1 MDNQIQISQARQVDL
16 DSAKKKFLRS
26 GGTIE
31 IIDSAFRSEPRPARK
46 EPSLSKEE
54 IKQRAL
60 ADQIRALAP
69 SMNRTEIQ
77 KELGISYER
86 VANLCRKFGITP
98 KQAAGMHPNSR
109 KVTRYDPEADRL
121 VVERIKALAEVG
133 VSKSKAIAQIGMGAD
148 RMNRLIEQHRIVFV
162 TFNK

>member
-1 MDNQIQISQARQVDL
+1 MDNQIQINQKNQASL
-16 DSAKKKFLRS
+16 EAAKAEFFRH
-26 GGTIE
+26 GGKVEVIGSE
-31 IIDSAFRSEPRPARK
+31 FRYVPMPSRK

-60 ADQIRALAP
+60 AEQIRALAP
-69 SMNRTEIQ
+69 EMNRAEIQ

-86 VANLCRKFGITP
+86 VASLCRKFGITP

-121 VVERIKALAEVG
+121 MVERIKSLAEVG
-133 VSKSKAIAQIGMGAD
+133 ISKSKAIAQIGMGAD
-148 RMNRLIEQHRIVFV
+148 RMNRLIDQYGIVFV

>member
-1 MDNQIQISQARQVDL
+1 MDNKIQINQKNQASLEASKAEFFRH
-16 DSAKKKFLRS
+16 
-26 GGTIE
+26 GGKVEVIGSE
-31 IIDSAFRSEPRPARK
+31 FRYVPMPSRK

-54 IKQRAL
+54 IKQREL
-60 ADQIRALAP
+60 AEKIRALAP
-69 SMNRTEIQ
+69 EMNRAEIQ

-86 VANLCRKFGITP
+86 VASLCRKFGITP

-121 VVERIKALAEVG
+121 MVERIKALAEVG
-133 VSKSKAIAQIGMGAD
+133 ISKSKAIAQIGMGAD
-148 RMNRLIEQHRIVFV
+148 RMNRLIDQYGIVFV

>member
-1 MDNQIQISQARQVDL
+1 MDNKIQINQKNQASLEASKAEFFRH
-16 DSAKKKFLRS
+16 
-26 GGTIE
+26 GGKVEVIGSE
-31 IIDSAFRSEPRPARK
+31 FRYVPMPSRK

-54 IKQRAL
+54 IKQREL
-60 ADQIRALAP
+60 AEKIRALAP
-69 SMNRTEIQ
+69 EMNRAEIQ

-86 VANLCRKFGITP
+86 VASLCRKFGITP

-121 VVERIKALAEVG
+121 MVERIKALAEVG
-133 VSKSKAIAQIGMGAD
+133 ISKSKAIAQIGMGAA
-148 RMNRLIEQHRIVFV
+148 RMNRLIDQYGIVFV

>member
-1 MDNQIQISQARQVDL
+1 MDNQIQISHARQVDL

-60 ADQIRALAP
+60 AEQIRALAP
-69 SMNRTEIQ
+69 EMNRAEIQ

-86 VANLCRKFGITP
+86 VAVLCRKFKITP

-109 KVTRYDPEADRL
+109 KVTRYSPDADRL
-121 VVERIKALAEVG
+121 VVERIKALAEIG
-133 VSKSKAIAQIGMGAD
+133 VNKSKAIAQIGMGAE
-148 RMNRLIEQHRIVFV
+148 RMNRLIDQYGIVFLV
-162 TFNK
+162 MKK

>member
-1 MDNQIQISQARQVDL
+1 MQNQIKLSQDRQSSLDL
-16 DSAKKKFLRS
+16 AKKEFFS
-26 GGTIE
+26 HGGKVEVIGSE
-31 IIDSAFRSEPRPARK
+31 FRYVPMPTRK

-69 SMNRTEIQ
+69 TMNRAEIQ
-77 KELGISYER
+77 QELGISYER
-86 VANLCRKFGITP
+86 VSGICRKFSITP

-121 VVERIKALAEVG
+121 MVERIKALAEIG
-133 VSKSKAIAQIGMGAD
+133 LSKSKAITQIGMGAD
-148 RMNRLIEQHRIVFV
+148 RMNRLIDQYGIVFV
-162 TFNK
+162 VMKK

>member
-1 MDNQIQISQARQVDL
+1 MDDKIQINQKNQESIDAAKSEFFRHGGKVDVIG
-16 DSAKKKFLRS
+16 S
-26 GGTIE
+26 E
-31 IIDSAFRSEPRPARK
+31 FRYVPIPTRK

-54 IKQRAL
+54 IRQRAL
-60 ADQIRALAP
+60 AEKIRELAP
-69 SMNRTEIQ
+69 TMNRAEIQ

-86 VANLCRKFGITP
+86 VASLCRKFGITP

-121 VVERIKALAEVG
+121 MVERIKALAEVG
-133 VSKSKAIAQIGMGAD
+133 ISKSKAIAQIGMGAD
-148 RMNRLIEQHRIVFV
+148 RMNRLIDQYGIVFV

>member
-1 MDNQIQISQARQVDL
+1 MDNQIQINQKNQASLEAAKAEFFRHGGKVDVIG
-16 DSAKKKFLRS
+16 S
-26 GGTIE
+26 E
-31 IIDSAFRSEPRPARK
+31 FRYVPMPTRK
-46 EPSLSKEE
+46 EPILSKEE

-60 ADQIRALAP
+60 AEKIRALAP

-109 KVTRYDPEADRL
+109 KVTRYNPEADRL

-148 RMNRLIEQHRIVFV
+148 RMNRLIEQHGIVFV

>member
-1 MDNQIQISQARQVDL
+1 MQNQIKLSQDRQSSL
-16 DSAKKKFLRS
+16 DRAKKEFFS
-26 GGTIE
+26 HGGKVEVIGSE
-31 IIDSAFRSEPRPARK
+31 FRYVPMPSRK

-60 ADQIRALAP
+60 ADKIRALAQD
-69 SMNRTEIQ
+69 MNRAEIQ

-86 VANLCRKFGITP
+86 VAGICRKFSITP

-121 VVERIKALAEVG
+121 IVERIKALAEIG
-133 VSKSKAIAQIGMGAD
+133 LSKSKAITQIGMGAD
-148 RMNRLIEQHRIVFV
+148 RMNRLIDQHGIIFV
-162 TFNK
+162 VMKK

>member
-1 MDNQIQISQARQVDL
+1 MDNQIQINQKNQASLEAAKAEFFRHGGKVDVIG
-16 DSAKKKFLRS
+16 S
-26 GGTIE
+26 E
-31 IIDSAFRSEPRPARK
+31 FRYVPMPTRK

-60 ADQIRALAP
+60 AEQIRALAP

-133 VSKSKAIAQIGMGAD
+133 VSKSKAIAQIGMGSD
-148 RMNRLIEQHRIVFV
+148 RMNRLIDLHGIVFSAV
-162 TFNK
+162 KK

>member
-1 MDNQIQISQARQVDL
+1 MQNQIKLSQDRQSSL
-16 DSAKKKFLRS
+16 DRAKKEFFS
-26 GGTIE
+26 HGGKVEVIGSE
-31 IIDSAFRSEPRPARK
+31 FRYVPMPSRK

-60 ADQIRALAP
+60 ADKIRALAQD
-69 SMNRTEIQ
+69 MNRAEIQ

-86 VANLCRKFGITP
+86 VAGICRKFSITP

-121 VVERIKALAEVG
+121 MVERIKALAEIG
-133 VSKSKAIAQIGMGAD
+133 LSKSKAITQIGMGAD
-148 RMNRLIEQHRIVFV
+148 RMNRLIDQHGIVFV
-162 TFNK
+162 VMKK

>member
-1 MDNQIQISQARQVDL
+1 MDNQIQISQARQVEIE
-16 DSAKKKFLRS
+16 SAKKKFIRS

-31 IIDSAFRSEPRPARK
+31 IIDSAFRAEPRPTRK

-60 ADQIRALAP
+60 ADKIRALAP
-69 SMNRTEIQ
+69 EMNRAEIQ

-86 VANLCRKFGITP
+86 VAAICRKFSITP

-121 VVERIKALAEVG
+121 MVERIKALAEIG
-133 VSKSKAIAQIGMGAD
+133 LSKSKAITQIGMGAD
-148 RMNRLIEQHRIVFV
+148 RMNRLIDLHGIVFSAV
-162 TFNK
+162 KK

>member
-1 MDNQIQISQARQVDL
+1 MDNQIQINQKNQASLEAAKDEFFRHGGKVDVIG
-16 DSAKKKFLRS
+16 S
-26 GGTIE
+26 E
-31 IIDSAFRSEPRPARK
+31 FRYVPMPTRK

-60 ADQIRALAP
+60 AEKIRALAP

-77 KELGISYER
+77 KELGVSYER

-109 KVTRYDPEADRL
+109 KVTRYDPDADRL

-148 RMNRLIEQHRIVFV
+148 RMNRLIEQHGIVFV

>member
-1 MDNQIQISQARQVDL
+1 MQNQIKLSQDRQSSL
-16 DSAKKKFLRS
+16 DQAKKEFFS
-26 GGTIE
+26 HGGKVEVIGSE
-31 IIDSAFRSEPRPARK
+31 FRYVPMPSRK

-60 ADQIRALAP
+60 AEHIRALAP
-69 SMNRTEIQ
+69 EMNRAEIQ

-86 VANLCRKFGITP
+86 VAAICRKFSITP

-121 VVERIKALAEVG
+121 MVERIKALAEIG
-133 VSKSKAIAQIGMGAD
+133 LSKSKAITQIGMGAD
-148 RMNRLIEQHRIVFV
+148 RMNRLIDLHGIVFSAV
-162 TFNK
+162 KK

>member
-121 VVERIKALAEVG
+121 MVERIKALAEVG
-133 VSKSKAIAQIGMGAD
+133 ISKSKAIAQIGMGAD
-148 RMNRLIEQHRIVFV
+148 RMNRLIEQHGIVFV

>member
-1 MDNQIQISQARQVDL
+1 MDNQIQISQARQVEIE
-16 DSAKKKFLRS
+16 SAKKKFIRS

-31 IIDSAFRSEPRPARK
+31 IIDSAFRAEPRPTRK

-54 IKQRAL
+54 IRQREL
-60 ADQIRALAP
+60 AEKIRALAP
-69 SMNRTEIQ
+69 EMNRAEIQ

-86 VANLCRKFGITP
+86 VAAICRKFSITP

-121 VVERIKALAEVG
+121 VVERIKALAEIG
-133 VSKSKAIAQIGMGAD
+133 ISKSKAIAKIGMGAD
-148 RMNRLIEQHRIVFV
+148 RMNRLIDQHGIVFV
-162 TFNK
+162 VMKK

>member
-109 KVTRYDPEADRL
+109 KVTRFDPEADRL

-133 VSKSKAIAQIGMGAD
+133 ISKSKAIAQIGMGAD
-148 RMNRLIEQHRIVFV
+148 RMNRLIEQHGIVFV

>member
-1 MDNQIQISQARQVDL
+1 MQNQIKLSQDRQSSL
-16 DSAKKKFLRS
+16 DRAKKEFFS
-26 GGTIE
+26 HGGKVEVIGSE
-31 IIDSAFRSEPRPARK
+31 FRYVPMPSRK

-60 ADQIRALAP
+60 AEQIRALAP
-69 SMNRTEIQ
+69 EMNRAEIQ

-86 VANLCRKFGITP
+86 VAAICRKFSITP

-121 VVERIKALAEVG
+121 MVERIKALAEIG
-133 VSKSKAIAQIGMGAD
+133 LSKRKAITQIGMGAD
-148 RMNRLIEQHRIVFV
+148 RMNRLIDLHGIVFSAV
-162 TFNK
+162 KK

>member
-1 MDNQIQISQARQVDL
+1 MQNQIKLSQDRQSSL
-16 DSAKKKFLRS
+16 DRAKKEFFS
-26 GGTIE
+26 HGGKVEVIGSE
-31 IIDSAFRSEPRPARK
+31 FRYVPIPSRK

-60 ADQIRALAP
+60 AEQIRALAP
-69 SMNRTEIQ
+69 EMNRAEIQ

-86 VANLCRKFGITP
+86 VAAICRKFSITP

-121 VVERIKALAEVG
+121 MVERIKALAEIG
-133 VSKSKAIAQIGMGAD
+133 LSKSKAITQIGMGAEI
-148 RMNRLIEQHRIVFV
+148 MNRLIDQYGIVFV
-162 TFNK
+162 VMNK